1 LHAGAKNILVKKSL
15 MSRSAD
21 PLRSVAQK
29 DVCAWES
36 GMAEPRQD
44 EQQAQQG
51 AEGFFDAERIAA
63 AETAAAGRLLSS
75 GSEAAGGAQEIT
87 AAWARYAE
95 RVMHHTSE
103 ASQALLRAQSF
114 SEMLEIQ
121 AKLMRDNMQAFLDQ
135 SVAIAEAAGRMAKRP
150 LEVLKDAGAGRPRP

>member
-1 LHAGAKNILVKKSL
+1 
-15 MSRSAD
+15 
-21 PLRSVAQK
+21 
-29 DVCAWES
+29 
-36 GMAEPRQD
+36 MAEPRQD
-44 EQQAQQG
+44 EQQAQQR
-51 AEGFFDAERIAA
+51 AESFFDAERIAA

-75 GSEAAGGAQEIT
+75 GSGAAGGAQEIT

-103 ASQALLRAQSF
+103 ASQALLRARSF
-114 SEMLEIQ
+114 SEMLEVQ

-150 LEVLKDAGAGRPRP
+150 LGVLKDAGVERPRP